1 MKLESGRK
9 ELSCNFSANLA
20 ELHHGNRGF
29 EVALNAPKSY
39 VQVVPI
45 AMK

>member
-9 ELSCNFSANLA
+9 GHLCNYSAKFA
-20 ELHHGNRGF
+20 ELRLGNRGF

-39 VQVVPI
+39 VQVEPI
-45 AMK
+45 ETK